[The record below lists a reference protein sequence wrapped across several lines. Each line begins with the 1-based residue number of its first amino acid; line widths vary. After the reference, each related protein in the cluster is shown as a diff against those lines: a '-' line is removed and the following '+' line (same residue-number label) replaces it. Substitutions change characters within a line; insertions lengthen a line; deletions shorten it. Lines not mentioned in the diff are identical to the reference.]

1 MMKTPLK
8 ENFKGRG
15 GGGRGRS
22 KKKNTTENTGGMG
35 SGGALLAGT
44 GLGLMSHS
52 GNNVRCPL
60 DDNSFFCRL
69 NRLTST
75 IGMII
80 YLIVIFSLISYLLYF
95 AYSYFF
101 KK

>member
-15 GGGRGRS
+15 GGSSGRS
-22 KKKNTTENTGGMG
+22 GTG
-35 SGGALLAGT
+35 SSGALLAGT

-80 YLIVIFSLISYLLYF
+80 YLVVIFSLIAYLLYI

-101 KK
+101 QK